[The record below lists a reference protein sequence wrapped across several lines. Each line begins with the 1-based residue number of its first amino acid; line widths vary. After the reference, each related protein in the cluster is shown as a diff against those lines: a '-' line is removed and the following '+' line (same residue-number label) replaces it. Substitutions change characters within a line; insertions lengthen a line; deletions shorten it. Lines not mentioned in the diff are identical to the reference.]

1 MTTSDQRAAYIAKL
15 EERWQNLTIK
25 DDTMFG
31 MVMENQ
37 EICLELL
44 RRIFPELNIV
54 SVKQL
59 ETQKEAKG
67 PLSARTVRF
76 DVFVRDQQQRTF
88 VIEMQVANRHN
99 LPYRL
104 RYYQHQ
110 IDFDILNVGDSYQKL
125 ADYPTYV
132 IMFCDFDYFE
142 CGQVKYCFENRSVN
156 DDGLS
161 LQDGRKIIVFNAK
174 ASDFHDNIKV
184 EGFLKLMNNQ
194 VDDHDKLVARI
205 DEEMRRIKEDPQRRH
220 GFMKYELDLMD
231 ARADGKAEG
240 KAEGLKQGIEQGKK
254 QEAEH
259 GIITNIRSLQK
270 FHVSRDQIIEQL
282 MKNYDLTP
290 TSAQKYYNEYAR

>member
-1 MTTSDQRAAYIAKL
+1 MVTIDRRAKYIAQL
-15 EERWQNLTIK
+15 EEKWQSLTIK

-37 EICLELL
+37 DICLELL
-44 RRIFPELNIV
+44 QRVLPELNIQ
-54 SVKQL
+54 SIRRL
-59 ETQKEAKG
+59 ETQKEASG

-125 ADYPTYV
+125 AKYPTYV
-132 IMFCDFDYFE
+132 IMFCDFDYFQRD
-142 CGQVKYCFENRSVN
+142 QVEYCFENRSVE

-161 LQDGRKIIVFNAK
+161 LHDGRKIIVFNAK
-174 ASDFHDNIKV
+174 ATDFHDNIKV

-194 VDDHDKLVARI
+194 VDQRDELVKRI
-205 DEEMRRIKEDPQRRH
+205 DHEMRRIKEDPRRRH
-220 GFMKYELDLMD
+220 DFMKYELDLMD

-240 KAEGLKQGIEQGKK
+240 KAEGLKQGKE
-254 QEAEH
+254 E
-259 GIITNIRSLQK
+259 GISATIRALTNMNAHRN
-270 FHVSRDQIIEQL
+270 QIIEQL
-282 MKNYDLTP
+282 IQIYELTP
-290 TSAQKYYNEYAR
+290 ERAQAYYDKYAVK

>member
-1 MTTSDQRAAYIAKL
+1 MVKLDQRAAYIAEL
-15 EERWQNLTIK
+15 EKRWQNLTIK

-44 RRIFPELNIV
+44 RRALPELNIA
-54 SVKQL
+54 SIKRL
-59 ETQKEAKG
+59 ETQKEARG

-110 IDFDILNVGDSYQKL
+110 IDFDILNVGDGYQKL

-142 CGQVKYCFENRSVN
+142 RDQVEYCFENRSVN

-174 ASDFHDNIKV
+174 ASDFHDNIKI

-194 VDDHDKLVARI
+194 IDQHDELVTRI
-205 DEEMRRIKEDPQRRH
+205 NHEMQRIKEDPRRRH

-231 ARADGKAEG
+231 AKAE
-240 KAEGLKQGIEQGKK
+240 GIEQGKK
-254 QEAEH
+254 REAEH
-259 GIITNIRSLQK
+259 GIITNIRSLQE
-270 FHVSRDQIIEQL
+270 FHISRDKIIKQL

-290 TSAQKYYNEYAR
+290 TRAQEYYQKYGVK